1 MNPKYIKI
9 ASVITGGL
17 TMISVAPYEL
27 GQVADVFPPQV
38 KKWAVILG
46 TAATVIL
53 RIIGHVMPPAPVPPA
68 PVLQPP
74 TNVIK

>member
-17 TMISVAPYEL
+17 TMLSVAPYEF
-27 GQVADVFPPQV
+27 GQVADVFPPEV
-38 KKWAVILG
+38 KKWVMIMG
-46 TAATVIL
+46 TASTVIL
-53 RIIGHVMPPAPVPPA
+53 RIIGHVMPSVSAPAQ